1 MKSYIFNLGNS
12 NNTTSYSSN
21 SGVSSYTQSLFDK
34 ALDFT
39 PYWSKTSNG
48 YTPFRSTYESKAP
61 IFTLPFTL
69 EKKSPLFDP
78 NFKYKKI
85 QKDLDAYEAWT
96 AAMNKMKAYRNYY
109 GDRSYDALVGGIPAN
124 FFGDFVQIGDV
135 VIPTYAN
142 RDYFN
147 RLPRENKLTIVSVS
161 ITILNIFVIE

>member
-12 NNTTSYSSN
+12 NNTTSHSSN
-21 SGVSSYTQSLFDK
+21 NEVSSYTQNLFNE
-34 ALDFT
+34 ALNFA
-39 PYWSKTSNG
+39 PYWNKTNNSS
-48 YTPFRSTYESKAP
+48 TPFRPTCKNEAP
-61 IFTLPFTL
+61 IFILPFTL